1 VVVGSLPRMVIRAS
15 TFMVASLSLWMLWSR
30 GVGYAGPVFILG
42 CLTLAAVG
50 YREAVR
56 WGDLLNPITV
66 LLVLCGLRFALPTLL
81 ISINGEPKI
90 EVIQLMS
97 LEPFDWQLGQ
107 MLALAGV
114 AGLTLGWLLVPT
126 RSGGLFSLDLRG
138 PRGAH
143 FVGVLSMCVGIL
155 SLLLFVGKN
164 AVVDEAIVAGLF
176 RETSVEAGTGQYFF
190 LSLALISGSV
200 VASRHL
206 IARRPA
212 LAWASLI
219 PVAIATLS
227 FFVLGGRVRAAVP
240 LIGAGLLVWY
250 TNQERRGWGRVRLLK
265 TLTLI
270 VVALVVATWFGHLG
284 RLYREGG
291 GLGALEE
298 SLSLQ
303 GLSDYLDES
312 VYVDVGQLHTLAGA
326 TALGEGAAGSLGF
339 VGAITWPVSDFLNQP
354 TGGAGVF
361 ILEKTSGMEFVAGL
375 HPTLIGDAYL
385 SLGFVG
391 LVVITVGFGAIT
403 KLWYVRF
410 RSGRIDPC
418 LYVVGHI
425 YLVRLLL
432 ESVDKWGETI
442 VVLLF
447 TLSTLAVAR
456 FLFGVEAHP
465 VQGLQPLEGG
475 GDSRKPEVLAH

>member
-1 VVVGSLPRMVIRAS
+1 MLIRAS
-15 TFMVASLSLWMLWSR
+15 VFVVAVLSLWMVSSR
-30 GVGYAGPVFILG
+30 GVAYAGPVFILG
-42 CLTLAAVG
+42 CLSLGVVA

-56 WGDLLNPITV
+56 WRDLLNPITV
-66 LLVLCGLRFALPTLL
+66 LLVLCGLRFALPALL
-81 ISINGEPKI
+81 ITINGEPTI

-114 AGLTLGWLLVPT
+114 AGLTLGWLVVPS
-126 RSGGLFSLDLRG
+126 RSDSLTFPDLRG

-143 FVGVLSMCVGIL
+143 FIGALAMCVGIL
-155 SLLLFVGKN
+155 SLLLFVGEN
-164 AVVDEAIVAGLF
+164 TVVDEAIVAGLF
-176 RETSVEAGTGQYFF
+176 RQTTVQAGTGQYFF

-200 VASRHL
+200 VATRYL
-206 IARRPA
+206 LARRPA
-212 LAWASLI
+212 LSWASWI

-227 FFVLGGRVRAAVP
+227 FFVLGGRVRAAAP

-250 TNQERRGWGRVRLLK
+250 MNQERRGWGRVRVLR
-265 TLTLI
+265 TLTWI
-270 VVALVVATWFGHLG
+270 VAALVLATWFGHLG

-326 TALGEGAAGSLGF
+326 AALGEGAAGTLGF

-375 HPTLIGDAYL
+375 HPTLIGDSYL
-385 SLGFVG
+385 SLGVVG
-391 LVVITVGFGAIT
+391 LVVITVGFGAVT
-403 KLWYVRF
+403 KMWYVRF
-410 RSGRIDPC
+410 RSGKLDPC
-418 LYVVGHI
+418 VYVVGDI
-425 YLVRLLL
+425 YLARLLL

-447 TLSTLAVAR
+447 TLSTLALAR

-465 VQGLQPLEGG
+465 IQGPDRLEAAGRM
-475 GDSRKPEVLAH
+475 SEREVLAR